1 MRKLT
6 KHIFGLLLTVCF
18 AGGRL
23 SAGPLFT
30 DQIIGGERDTLSI
43 VLDPPNGAVSGLAN
57 SRIGWGFTVDWT
69 ATNNF
74 ISFTGSSLGSVLSGE
89 TNNSFLGIYNDF
101 IGQNS
106 GPNGI
111 ALGPGTW
118 TQSYDGIGIATT
130 GVGLNWILDPSLA
143 IPGAQDTGQITFNF
157 DIYSGD
163 PASGIPTDLGSFSY
177 YGNSTAFSVT
187 VATPEPGTFWLMC
200 AAAGMAALCRVRKQT
215 GTPRDQ

>member
-1 MRKLT
+1 MPCR
-6 KHIFGLLLTVCF
+6 FSV
-18 AGGRL
+18 
-23 SAGPLFT
+23 GPLRR
-30 DQIIGGERDTLSI
+30 DRKRGERPL
-43 VLDPPNGAVSGLAN
+43 VPPNGAVSGLAS

-89 TNNSFLGIYNDF
+89 TNNSFLGVYNDF

-163 PASGIPTDLGSFSY
+163 PASGIPTD
-177 YGNSTAFSVT
+177 
-187 VATPEPGTFWLMC
+187 
-200 AAAGMAALCRVRKQT
+200 
-215 GTPRDQ
+215 